1 MKKTTIITVVIVI
14 LLIYILYTYWSGKT
28 KLSGLSDAKI
38 AQTISSDKIG
48 STTSNNFS
56 YSIWYYI
63 DDWNYRYGEPKVI
76 FGKLDDN
83 AEPSP
88 AVTLMPMQNNIQITI
103 GTYDSSDNDS
113 SNTDSG
119 NSSSNNDNSQNSGI
133 SVNTSFSTS
142 NTGTANGAY
151 NNDNTTSSNTIEG
164 MSLNSNTSTT
174 ASSVSSNNS
183 TSNGSTGAGFSLGS
197 NVSTCM
203 VGNVPLQKWVNL
215 LISLYGRSLDVY
227 LDGKLVKTCV
237 LPGVAKIN
245 TDADVH
251 VTPNG
256 GFSGYTSGLQY
267 WNDSK
272 NPQEAWNIYKK
283 GFGGSAL
290 GNLFNKYRI
299 KVSFLEDN
307 KEQGSFEV

>member
-1 MKKTTIITVVIVI
+1 MKKTTIITTVIVI

-28 KLSGLSDAKI
+28 KLSSLSDAKV
-38 AQTISSDKIG
+38 AQTISSDNVG

-88 AVTLMPMQNNIQITI
+88 AVTLMPMQNNIQISL
-103 GTYDSSDNDS
+103 GTYDSSDNFNIETDNIS
-113 SNTDSG
+113 SNTSTT
-119 NSSSNNDNSQNSGI
+119 NGI

-142 NTGTANGAY
+142 NTGMSNSAY
-151 NNDNTTSSNTIEG
+151 NSDSNTTIEG
-164 MSLNSNTSTT
+164 MSLNANTSTT
-174 ASSVSSNNS
+174 AGSVSSNNS
-183 TSNGSTGAGFSLGS
+183 NLDESVGAGFSLGN

-203 VGNVPLQKWVNL
+203 INNVPLQKWVNL
-215 LISLYGRSLDVY
+215 IISLYGRSLDVY

-245 TDADVH
+245 TDGDIH
-251 VTPNG
+251 ITPNG